1 MDFDELFSAGI
12 LKISEIIS
20 LGKKYQ
26 SEVLENFF
34 TIMEVWGTHI
44 KIDTERNFSVNGISS
59 LYTEKY
65 EQTES

>member
-26 SEVLENFF
+26 PEVLENFF
-34 TIMEVWGTHI
+34 AIMEVWGTHI